1 MIINDEHKFIFIHVP
16 KIAGESIKAALSS
29 WPMRYSERIPHHL
42 PAKGI
47 QKAFPEKWKSY
58 YKFAFVRNPWS
69 WLVSLYH
76 FKLHRDIPDVWL
88 RPIILESTF
97 AEFIKKL
104 TNPKLLLPPYWRIE
118 RAFRQQVFAN
128 FGTYVDSMLEEGDV
142 PFNKSHLDFYLT
154 DLDDKLPD
162 YIGKIDTL
170 QEDLNHVCDSIG
182 IDPVQLIHK
191 NASPHKHHSS
201 YYDDETKD
209 IVAKIFA
216 KDIKHFGWIFEEA
229 DK

>member
-1 MIINDEHKFIFIHVP
+1 MHLVEVGTEVAVNDVLAIIGSSVNIIKEEKN
-16 KIAGESIKAALSS
+16 KILSS
-29 WPMRYSERIPHHL
+29 L
-42 PAKGI
+42 
-47 QKAFPEKWKSY
+47 KS
-58 YKFAFVRNPWS
+58 
-69 WLVSLYH
+69 
-76 FKLHRDIPDVWL
+76 
-88 RPIILESTF
+88 
-97 AEFIKKL
+97 
-104 TNPKLLLPPYWRIE
+104 
-118 RAFRQQVFAN
+118 
-128 FGTYVDSMLEEGDV
+128 DSS
-142 PFNKSHLDFYLT
+142 PT

-191 NASPHKHHSS
+191 NASPHKHYSS